1 MKLPSLAFFF
11 TVAVLCSAKE
21 GYSREES
28 LDTHEDQVDLSPSS
42 DVLEDEL
49 NNGSLRARGLKKKE
63 WSYKGKK
70 GDDMTS
76 SSSSSKGECG
86 VDYCEA
92 KQISLGGMKTCFK
105 EHFDHLSNLYFPED
119 GDDYSF
125 ARHTALTVSRYPAA
139 IVYVE
144 DVEEVQHAL
153 KCAVDNGYKVSA
165 RGGNHSYQGLGTMD
179 GYVVIDMGRTCKPDE
194 FVVDKTDQG
203 PHILEG
209 SKYIGTIKAQ
219 AGCTNA
225 IMLAAGHEHFGED
238 AGMTLIGSCPSV
250 GITGFILGG
259 GTGDI
264 TPYVGYG
271 VDIVKEFELVLYD
284 GTVVKASEDENTD
297 FVTHLTYKIVQAPK
311 QKYEKEKGRKFSV
324 ISLYVGVKNLDK
336 AAKRFQ
342 DWFYDADPLIT
353 GKFGGSFGWGNFSD
367 PSYGEITL
375 VHGFFVYLGSWREA
389 VEDLKAT
396 ELLDDDIFT
405 VISEPRT
412 GHGDAILSEDY
423 EVLCTSDQPCPQFEN
438 GMVSAA
444 YEFNSYAEVELN
456 YMCSG
461 PLFHSYLFDGSHNS
475 GDFCKDLGI
484 ADDECKDD
492 VQWGLPIRKP
502 KLCNKVVIDAM
513 MEKAGDPSSFMNSHG
528 PSLELVDLIGKS
540 WPGAENITVS
550 EATDVISTMRK
561 GETGASMWPRLD
573 DKLFAEILEKYPRSA
588 SHLQH
593 GAALKV
599 DPGATAYPWRNAA
612 FLVPYYSDEE
622 ANSFLEL
629 LVKEGV
635 PAQGYYNY
643 LNPPGMKKWRS
654 YFFDDKW
661 TELAKIRA
669 KYDPK
674 DVFGKPLTI
683 ESLGE

>member
-1 MKLPSLAFFF
+1 MKFPSIALLLSIG
-11 TVAVLCSAKE
+11 VLCSATRGYAKE
-21 GYSREES
+21 DSLNTRE
-28 LDTHEDQVDLSPSS
+28 DHVDFSS
-42 DVLEDEL
+42 ADVLEDEL

-70 GDDMTS
+70 SEDMT
-76 SSSSSKGECG
+76 SSSKGECG

-92 KQISLGGMKTCFK
+92 KQISLGGMKSCLK
-105 EHFDHLSNLYFPED
+105 EHFNHLSNLYFPDD
-119 GDDYSF
+119 GDDYDL
-125 ARHTALTVSRYPAA
+125 ARHTAYSISRYPAA
-139 IVYVE
+139 VVYVE

-165 RGGNHSYQGLGTMD
+165 RGGNHSYQGLATMD

-238 AGMTLIGSCPSV
+238 AGMTLIGSVHLWALLVSSW
-250 GITGFILGG
+250 
-259 GTGDI
+259 
-264 TPYVGYG
+264 
-271 VDIVKEFELVLYD
+271 EEELVTYLP
-284 GTVVKASEDENTD
+284 SEDENPD
-297 FVTHLTYKIVQAPK
+297 LYWASRGGGGGNGIVTHLTYKIVQAPK
-311 QKYEKEKGRKFSV
+311 QKYEEDKGRKFTLLQLTMGTKDV
-324 ISLYVGVKNLDK
+324 EK
-336 AAKRFQ
+336 AAKRIQ
-342 DWFYDADPLIT
+342 EWFYDADPLIT
-353 GKFGGSFGWGNFSD
+353 GKFGGGFTWENVSH
-367 PSYGEITL
+367 PSYGEI
-375 VHGFFVYLGSWREA
+375 VVVYGDFVYLGSWREA
-389 VEDLKAT
+389 VEDLQAT
-396 ELLDDDIFT
+396 GLLDDEIFY
-405 VISEPRT
+405 VISDPRA
-412 GHGDAILSEDY
+412 GHGIVILSEDY
-423 EVLCTSDQPCPQFEN
+423 EVLCTSDMPCPQFDN
-438 GMVSAA
+438 SRVSSA
-444 YEFNSYAEVELN
+444 YEFNTYAEVELN
-456 YMCSG
+456 HICAG
-461 PLFHSYLFDGSHNS
+461 PLFNTWSHDASNTS

-484 ADDECKDD
+484 PDDKCQDD
-492 VQWGLPIRKP
+492 VRGGISYRKP

-528 PSLELVDLIGKS
+528 PSLEFLDAVRESNSLPFTENSTASEILQFIHELRTWKS
-540 WPGAENITVS
+540 NA
-550 EATDVISTMRK
+550 
-561 GETGASMWPRLD
+561 GASMWPRLN
-573 DKLFAEILEKYPRSA
+573 DKLFAKILKEHPES
-588 SHLQH
+588 SNHLQH

-599 DPGATAYPWRNAA
+599 HPDATAYPWRNAA
-612 FLVPYYSDEE
+612 FQVEYSSDED
-622 ANSFLEL
+622 AKTFLEL

-635 PAQGYYNY
+635 PAQGYYAY

-661 TELAKIRA
+661 KELAKIRA